1 MLLKIIA
8 YIVKYVLQFSVK
20 RVKLRN
26 FGKMLR
32 FREHFAEAHLDIL
45 GQYYSTLWLSTEDL
59 FLLNSTQ
66 VY

>member
-45 GQYYSTLWLSTEDL
+45 GQYYSTL
-59 FLLNSTQ
+59 
-66 VY
+66 